1 MPISYEPLFKVLRE
15 KNLKLADLNKDIG
28 ISKPTLAKFNKNM
41 PVSLSIM
48 ILIAEYLECDIGDLV
63 TIRNNLKILA
73 KEETSAG
80 LAEMEKILLPERY
93 RLIITNFDG
102 KELFKGDLIME

>member
-1 MPISYEPLFKVLRE
+1 MPISYEPLFKVLRAR
-15 KNLKLADLNKDIG
+15 NLKLADLNKDIG
-28 ISKPTLAKFNKNM
+28 ISKPTLAKFNKNV

-73 KEETSAG
+73 KQETGAG
-80 LAEMEKILLPERY
+80 LAEIEKLLISEKY
-93 RLIITNFDG
+93 RLIITNFEG
-102 KELFKGDLIME
+102 KEIFKGDLIME